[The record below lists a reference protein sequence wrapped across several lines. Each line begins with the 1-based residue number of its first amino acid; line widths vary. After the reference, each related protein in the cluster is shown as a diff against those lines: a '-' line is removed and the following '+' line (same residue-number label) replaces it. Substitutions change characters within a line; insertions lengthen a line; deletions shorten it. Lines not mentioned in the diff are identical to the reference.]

1 MTTIEA
7 MTALLE
13 DNSVAEIMV
22 DGPDRVYFERRGK
35 FEDTDIRF
43 AGAQEVIGWANGLL
57 ASHGWEPVGP
67 GRPWVEGR
75 LADGDHIV
83 VVIPPVAVSGP
94 SVIIRKFPREPL
106 TFEQLLQFGSLDQ
119 TVLDFFKVVM
129 QAQLALIV
137 SGGTGS
143 GKTTLTRMMA
153 ELVPEDERMVIVG
166 DTGLTRLLRV
176 RHKRLVC
183 LEAAVTIPPALSS
196 AHEPDAS
203 ELLRLAS
210 RMRPDRLIYGELTGP
225 EVLEVLRLANLGH
238 EGLVATMHAT
248 SPRDALSR
256 LETMATIAEP
266 GLTLPVIRGQIAAGL
281 DLITHQARLE
291 DGSRKVISIAEVQ
304 GLKGD
309 NVVLQELFAWE
320 KTGVGENGRFTG
332 VFKATGATPSF
343 APALAAAGLIF
354 PEGMFEA

>member
-1 MTTIEA
+1 
-7 MTALLE
+7 
-13 DNSVAEIMV
+13 
-22 DGPDRVYFERRGK
+22 
-35 FEDTDIRF
+35 
-43 AGAQEVIGWANGLL
+43 
-57 ASHGWEPVGP
+57 
-67 GRPWVEGR
+67 
-75 LADGDHIV
+75 V
-83 VVIPPVAVSGP
+83 V
-94 SVIIRKFPREPL
+94 IRKFPRAPL
-106 TFEQLLQFGSLDQ
+106 TFDQLLQFGSLDQ
-119 TVLDFFKVVM
+119 TILDFFKVVM
-129 QAQLALIV
+129 QAQLAVIV
-137 SGGTGS
+137 AGGTGS

-153 ELVPEDERMVIVG
+153 ELTPEDERMVVVG

-176 RHKRLVC
+176 RHKRMVR
-183 LEAAVTIPPALSS
+183 LEAPATIPLASS
-196 AHEPDAS
+196 GADAS
-203 ELLRLAS
+203 ELLRLAA

-281 DLITHQARLE
+281 DLITHQDRLE
-291 DGSRKVISIAEVQ
+291 DGSRKVLSIAEVQ

-309 NVVLQELFAWE
+309 NVVLQELFTWE

-332 VFKATGATPSF
+332 AFKATGAVPSF
-343 APALAAAGLIF
+343 APALAAAGLTF